1 MARQIADN
9 LIYKAPLPLDS
20 RAQFDTLEH
29 MNEYNTDFVP
39 EGFITYCLEDKKNYK
54 YNGREWEEY
63 KNDGDETFGYYT
75 KLDYI
80 SDYAYEAHYNELNY
94 AFAYKRFAEDKIPVM
109 AGGCT
114 AIRRNNEFARNLDWL
129 YDNTAEFIIHTP
141 AIGGRYATTCT
152 CGQISKLSDEF
163 VKSSKYAEEYILL
176 PFFCVDGVNETGIF
190 VSANVVPAEK
200 GNTEDFIEPT
210 GESRIEICAN
220 MIPRYILDNF
230 DNALEAVNFI
240 KEHARV
246 YFSKKIKEKTKYE
259 LHFMVGDKNST
270 YCIEFVDNAT
280 VIMDFASSTVTRHPI
295 MTNFHFTG
303 ITMGTPGIVPVP
315 SNPGSEGVTG
325 VGITPNASGL
335 ERYDYL
341 ETYYNDISEL
351 AVALQKVRFTRV
363 YDYDTDFYVKLYS
376 DLVGIPVTEGGS
388 DYLTV
393 DSSVADF
400 ETVYQRLHAKL
411 SKRTR
416 DKDDPDPDAFYGSW
430 QTTHTVVYNL
440 DNGKATF
447 YFQEDYDTE
456 TEVPFEAGSGGDA
469 KPCIINVKTSTA
481 LATYPE
487 DDLFNGMKAYVLDS
501 KKYYT
506 WDSRNTAT
514 ETGKWTEDMSG
525 GGGLTFYNISWKVTP
540 NWSDYA
546 WKLKEDQTT
555 KDLVADPY
563 GAFMFENNVYI
574 RSGFIPGKMLGG
586 KECNFYVYEN
596 HIPTVTTWPTTS
608 VAPVMASQTAY
619 ILICDVEG
627 TGPATQ
633 KYRQVIAYRSA
644 T

>member
-9 LIYKAPLPLDS
+9 LIYKAPLPLDN

-29 MNEYNTDFVP
+29 MNEFNTEFIP

-80 SDYAYEAHYNELNY
+80 TDYAYEAHYNELNY
-94 AFAYKRFAEDKIPVM
+94 AFAYKRFAEDKVPVM
-109 AGGCT
+109 TGGCT
-114 AIRRNNEFARNLDWL
+114 AVRRNNEFARNLDWL

-141 AIGGRYATTCT
+141 PIGGRYATTCS

-176 PFFCVDGVNETGIF
+176 PFFCVDGVNEAGVF

-200 GNTEDFIEPT
+200 GNTEPFIEPT

-230 DNALEAVNFI
+230 DTALGAVNFI

-246 YFSKKIKEKTKYE
+246 YFSKKIKEKFGYE

-270 YCIEFVDNAT
+270 YCIEFADNAT
-280 VIMDFASSTVTRHPI
+280 NIIDYASSSLVDKPV

-303 ITMGTPGIVPVP
+303 MTASMPTNVPTPAHPEPVK
-315 SNPGSEGVTG
+315 STDY
-325 VGITPNASGL
+325 GITPNGSGL
-335 ERYDYL
+335 ERYNL
-341 ETYYNDISEL
+341 VRTYCNAPTSIDLVDLLKRAKYSL
-351 AVALQKVRFTRV
+351 V
-363 YDYDTDFYVKLYS
+363 YDYDDWYAKFYS
-376 DLVGIPVTEGGS
+376 DLVGMPVTEGGT
-388 DYLTV
+388 DYLTL
-393 DSSVADF
+393 DSTVADF
-400 ETVYQRLHAKL
+400 EAVYQRLRTKFP
-411 SKRTR
+411 KRTR

-456 TEVPFEAGSGGDA
+456 TEVPFEAGAGGDA
-469 KPCIINVKTSTA
+469 KPCIINVNTSTV

-487 DDLFNGMKAYVLDS
+487 DDLFDGMKAYVLDS

-506 WDSRNTAT
+506 WDSRNTAGT
-514 ETGKWTEDMSG
+514 TGKWTEDVF

-540 NWSDYA
+540 DWSSYQ
-546 WKLKEDQTT
+546 WQLKENAVL
-555 KDLVADPY
+555 KNLLADPY
-563 GAFMFENNVYI
+563 GAFMLEDRVYI
-574 RSGFIPGKMLGG
+574 RTGVMPGKMLGG
-586 KECNFYVYEN
+586 KVCNFYIYEN
-596 HIPTVTTWPTTS
+596 HAPIVTTWPTTS
-608 VAPVMASQTAY
+608 VAPAMASRTSY
-619 ILICDVEG
+619 ILICDIAG
-627 TGPATQ
+627 TGIQ
-633 KYRQVIAYRSA
+633 NYRQAIPYRA
-644 T
+644 DT